1 MKIISKSCNLVVSR
15 KVYIYIC
22 YYIYNLYIIGLYIT
36 SLILHGQIKWPNYK
50 TFLMNR
56 IQVHQAMFTLKTC
69 SCHKSGSVL
78 IVSRDRHDMIET
90 GARDRCTIKSFIN
103 WFFLPLCVIMLYFA
117 FQYIKD
123 HTREIS
129 TENRVNMCSMN
140 ELDNCKSFVTWQGW
154 SVIGTHLGFTF
165 N

>member
-15 KVYIYIC
+15 KSYVYIC
-22 YYIYNLYIIGLYIT
+22 YYNLYIIGLYIT
-36 SLILHGQIKWPNYK
+36 SLILHGQNDQSIKLFSLIGYK
-50 TFLMNR
+50 NT
-56 IQVHQAMFTLKTC
+56 K
-69 SCHKSGSVL
+69 SCLRWRLGRVIRVAVFWSCPG
-78 IVSRDRHDMIET
+78 IET

-103 WFFLPLCVIMLYFA
+103 WFFLPLCVIKLYFA

-154 SVIGTHLGFTF
+154 SVIGTHLDFTF

>member
-1 MKIISKSCNLVVSR
+1 M
-15 KVYIYIC
+15 YIYIC
-22 YYIYNLYIIGLYIT
+22 YYNLYNRPIYYVPDFT
-36 SLILHGQIKWPNYK
+36 WSKWPKYK
-50 TFLMNR
+50 TFLINR
-56 IQVHQAMFTLKTC
+56 IQEHQVMFTLKTW

-103 WFFLPLCVIMLYFA
+103 WFFLPLCVIKLYFA
-117 FQYIKD
+117 FQNIKD